1 MSDFKIITIVN
12 AEGDT
17 VSCGVMGD
25 DYNID
30 SIEDIIIKKY
40 NQKERILLKYKWL
53 QENHPEYLL

>member
-12 AEGDT
+12 AEGYT

-53 QENHPEYLL
+53 RENHPEYLL

>member
-12 AEGDT
+12 AEGYT